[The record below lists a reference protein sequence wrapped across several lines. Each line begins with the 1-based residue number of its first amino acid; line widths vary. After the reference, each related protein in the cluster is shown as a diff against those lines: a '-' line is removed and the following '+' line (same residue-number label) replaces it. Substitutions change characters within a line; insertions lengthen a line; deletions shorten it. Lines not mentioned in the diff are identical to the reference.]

1 MKKGTVAKRCAK
13 SLIELGQEAKRY
25 KEIGNELR
33 DISAVFAGNPEL
45 KRFALN
51 PMHKLE
57 DRHGLI
63 GRVAAAVGVSDV
75 VKQFLAILT
84 ETRGIGIIEEICT
97 AYSKMEDELAG
108 RIKVKIE
115 SAVDL
120 NEGRINEIK
129 RKLNET
135 IKKEITLTVEKN
147 PALIGGLVFRIGNTI
162 LDGSIKT
169 QLERVRERIAQI

>member
-13 SLIELGQEAKRY
+13 SFIELGQEAKRY
-25 KEIGNELR
+25 KEIGNDLR

-45 KRFALN
+45 RRFAIN

-63 GRVAAAVGVSDV
+63 GKVADAVGVSDV

-84 ETRGIGIIEEICT
+84 ETGGIGIIEEICA

-120 NEGRINEIK
+120 NEDRINEIK
-129 RKLNET
+129 RKLNEA
-135 IKKEITLTVEKN
+135 IKKEIILTVEKN